1 LCRCTLTIEEEEAI
15 ELPFVA
21 IKEDKNMLILKGNAS
36 AKLLDLDTHFY
47 IQALDCYSRAA
58 ELEGTSIR
66 ERIGL
71 YAKCAHI
78 SGLNKDIKN
87 QQAFVLLIDK
97 LESMWDTKR
106 ISPAL

>member
-1 LCRCTLTIEEEEAI
+1 MLRFSKYNFLWISKIGKRWCSNTLCRCTLTIEEEEAI
-15 ELPFVA
+15 ELPFAA

-36 AKLLDLDTHFY
+36 TKLLDLDKHFY

-71 YAKCAHI
+71 C
-78 SGLNKDIKN
+78 
-87 QQAFVLLIDK
+87 
-97 LESMWDTKR
+97 
-106 ISPAL
+106 